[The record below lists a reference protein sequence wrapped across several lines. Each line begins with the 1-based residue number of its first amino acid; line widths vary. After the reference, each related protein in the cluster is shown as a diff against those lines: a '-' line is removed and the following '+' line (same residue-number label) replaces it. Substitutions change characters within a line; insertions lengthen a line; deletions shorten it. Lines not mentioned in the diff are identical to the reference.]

1 MACTTCS
8 RSGTAL
14 PSSDK
19 TLTLTGRATLVVPA
33 GTYAASVSARL
44 IDQDDMPDLAK
55 AVLCDAAE
63 ARINTRQS
71 QQQKVRVTFA
81 DVNYG
86 TYNGVN
92 CLAYQGKSIIDP
104 NGWMPVP
111 TADLLRDA
119 SNRVIGAKIMLS
131 AGHLVVVTA
140 P

>member
-19 TLTLTGRATLVVPA
+19 TRTLTGRATLVVPA

-44 IDQDDMPDLAK
+44 VD
-55 AVLCDAAE
+55 
-63 ARINTRQS
+63 
-71 QQQKVRVTFA
+71 
-81 DVNYG
+81 
-86 TYNGVN
+86 
-92 CLAYQGKSIIDP
+92 LAYQGKSIIDP

-111 TADLLRDA
+111 TADFLRDA
-119 SNRVIGAKIMLS
+119 SNRLIGAKIMLS